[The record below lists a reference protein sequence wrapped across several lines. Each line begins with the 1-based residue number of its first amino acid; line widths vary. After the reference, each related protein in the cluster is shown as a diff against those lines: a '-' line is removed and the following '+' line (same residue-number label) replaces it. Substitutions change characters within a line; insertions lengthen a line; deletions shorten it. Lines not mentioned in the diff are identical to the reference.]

1 MEKLMQLIANLTVGK
16 SYNTE
21 KYSYDAIGTPAFDY
35 DSEEPKIMNLH
46 TNGETEKHKETVPL
60 RDKLEKVAERP
71 LIKFF
76 LDGSRHVYKVDDISY
91 NKRVYPVLAGQ
102 VGVGCCSRV
111 NGRMRPE
118 KFYRRLVLALPK
130 VSNSGG
136 WSDEGVFGAWTSKLN
151 ESPLL
156 KRLNLKF
163 STILPYSMPKNGQ
176 KDKVEDSGIAC
187 IQDYMIESEKEM
199 VAELVK
205 EKRFDQEYLLK
216 DGSLEYKPVRRGRV
230 DFRELRKI
238 KNNYRWVIGVS
249 KSFNPESVLDNT
261 GKPNGNYLADLPL
274 YHRTPVALYENE
286 FLGDVQFAV
295 WYVRIR
301 DKSRT
306 RTPFDGVLK
315 VEKILMDN
323 EMNSG
328 IESETIDI
336 LSANLINER
345 MPTCYGTD
353 RRWANHLYPV
363 FLTESFVKSQ
373 YISAELFLN
382 LF

>member
-1 MEKLMQLIANLTVGK
+1 MEKLMQLIANLTDGK

-35 DSEEPKIMNLH
+35 DSEEPKIMKLH

-118 KFYRRLVLALPK
+118 KFYRRLVLALPN

-163 STILPYSMPKNGQ
+163 STILPYSMPKNSQ

-373 YISAELFLN
+373 YISAELFLD

>member
-1 MEKLMQLIANLTVGK
+1 MEKLMQLIANLTDGK

-35 DSEEPKIMNLH
+35 DSEEPKIMKLH

-118 KFYRRLVLALPK
+118 KFYRRLVLALPN

-163 STILPYSMPKNGQ
+163 STILPYSMPKNSQ